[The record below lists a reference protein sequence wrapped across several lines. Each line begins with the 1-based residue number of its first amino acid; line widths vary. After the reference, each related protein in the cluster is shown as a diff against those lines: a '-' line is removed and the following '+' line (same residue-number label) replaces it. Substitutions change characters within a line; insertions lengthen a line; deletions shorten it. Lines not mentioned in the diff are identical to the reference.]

1 MDKQVVIARYKEDV
15 GWVDQLDCDYII
27 YDKSGDVID
36 NIPNRVCLKNQPK
49 GREAHT
55 YLYHIVNH
63 YNNLADCTCFLQ
75 GHPFDHCIDILDII
89 KNPPAIHFTPLGKIR
104 IVKIY
109 DMELQYISGA
119 QFIAT
124 KQCIQSLPLL
134 FYQKSLELTYT
145 NLFSGTHFEF
155 MWLYIMGHN
164 KYICKETMKYIK
176 ENNLVNENTG
186 WDNTIV
192 RKKDFICLK

>member
-1 MDKQVVIARYKEDV
+1 MKY
-15 GWVDQLDCDYII
+15 
-27 YDKSGDVID
+27 
-36 NIPNRVCLKNQPK
+36 
-49 GREAHT
+49 
-55 YLYHIVNH
+55 
-63 YNNLADCTCFLQ
+63 
-75 GHPFDHCIDILDII
+75 
-89 KNPPAIHFTPLGKIR
+89 LGKYICVDVKSR
-104 IVKIY
+104 SDFFYQNAIVKIY

-176 ENNLVNENTG
+176 ENNFQRYAYGFIAFNT
-186 WDNTIV
+186 
-192 RKKDFICLK
+192 